1 MARVSR
7 ALKALES
14 ARWIIIVT
22 LSVDAPKSEPTDA
35 LGDRALLHE
44 AVLFVEIPTTITLIM
59 IKSALTTICGP
70 LIVVQSHLY
79 PRMT

>member
-14 ARWIIIVT
+14 ARWIIIVI
-22 LSVDAPKSEPTDA
+22 LSVDAPKSGPSDA

-44 AVLFVEIPTTITLIM
+44 AVLFVEIPTTIILIM
-59 IKSALTTICGP
+59 IKSALTTICSP
-70 LIVVQSHLY
+70 LGIVQSDLY
-79 PRMT
+79 RRTT